1 MIQRAKK
8 VVFGHF
14 LDFDLLD
21 RLDIG
26 QWWLAIRVDQMSVV
40 QLTWKS
46 FENSE
51 QVENVEEPYNF
62 KQLKKDWRMETDKF
76 EQVRNFEQVKNF
88 Q

>member
-1 MIQRAKK
+1 M
-8 VVFGHF
+8 VFGHF

-26 QWWLAIRVDQMSVV
+26 QWWLALRIDRIDQMSVV

-46 FENSE
+46 FESLE
-51 QVENVEEPYNF
+51 QVENFEEPYNF
-62 KQLKKDWRMETDKF
+62 KRLKKDWRIETDKF